1 MRQHTN
7 GFFDRF
13 RDCKVLALSGKCD
26 LQAPYCRLVFTFRK
40 TMAKNPTPPKW
51 QQSLVILTNLAIAA
65 VVVGVLY
72 WAQVVFIPLGMALFL
87 TFLLTPIVRA
97 LQRRGL
103 GRTLSVMV
111 VVLGTALLLT
121 GTIWIVGQQLSGLVA
136 ELPNYTTNIRE
147 KIKSI
152 RALGSG
158 SERLER
164 MIEDVGAELKS
175 PSPKASNELSKAG
188 SHDKAR
194 DSVDTP
200 RTVVLEPKSPVW
212 LSSLPA
218 YLSSL
223 FESIGSL
230 ALALILLI
238 FMLLNR
244 EDLRNRFLRLVGHGR
259 MSSTTKAV
267 DDAGQRISRYLLMQ
281 AIVNGTFG
289 LILAAGLL
297 LIGVPY
303 ALLWGFLAA
312 VLRYIPYVGAWIA
325 AAFPIILSLA
335 RFDHW
340 WPILAVVG
348 FVLMLE
354 LTTAN
359 VMEPLLYGQSMGI
372 SAVAQLVAAAF
383 WAFLW
388 GPIGLV
394 LSAPLT
400 VVLLVLGKHVPQ
412 LEFLEVLLGDEPAL
426 EPNVILY
433 QRLLA
438 HDQDEATQL
447 VLEMSKSATSQHLY
461 DELLIP
467 VLNDANRDRRN
478 DELSDEDEQFVFQID
493 ARYFKGPRWTTAGQH
508 DTGRQKD
515 AAVEIEAKRDQVR
528 IRLLVSPARDEA
540 DRLGLLML
548 RDLLDPAKW
557 DVEITA
563 VEKLTSELVAQVEQ
577 EKYSVVCI
585 GSLPPGGLAQSRY
598 LCKRLRAQ
606 FPRLKIIVGRWG
618 LPGNA
623 DGNREQLEEAGADL
637 MGTTLRETCTQL
649 DSCLSILIHKE
660 SLAVAG

>member
-1 MRQHTN
+1 
-7 GFFDRF
+7 
-13 RDCKVLALSGKCD
+13 
-26 LQAPYCRLVFTFRK
+26 
-40 TMAKNPTPPKW
+40 MAKNPTPPKW

-65 VVVGVLY
+65 VVVGALY
-72 WAQVVFIPLGMALFL
+72 WSQVVFIPLGMALFL

-103 GRTLSVMV
+103 GRTLSVMI

-158 SERLER
+158 TERLER

-175 PSPKASNELSKAG
+175 PSPSASTELSKAE
-188 SHDKAR
+188 SYNKAR

-212 LSSLPA
+212 LSNLPA

-289 LILAAGLL
+289 LILASGLL

-325 AAFPIILSLA
+325 AAFPIVLSLA

-359 VMEPLLYGQSMGI
+359 VIEPMLYGQSMGI
-372 SAVAQLVAAAF
+372 SSVAQLVAAAF

-478 DELSDEDEQFVFQID
+478 DELSDEDEQFVFQTMQDILQD
-493 ARYFKGPRWTTAGQH
+493 LG
-508 DTGRQKD
+508 GRHPVSTIGEKKD
-515 AAVEIEAKRDQVR
+515 AAAEIEAKKERVR
-528 IRLLVSPARDEA
+528 VRLLVSPARDEA

-548 RDLLDPAKW
+548 RHLLDPAKW
-557 DVEITA
+557 DIEITA

-577 EKYSVVCI
+577 EKYSVICI

-637 MGTTLRETCTQL
+637 VGTTLRETCTQL
-649 DSCLSILIHKE
+649 DSYLSILIHKE